1 MNAAAKTASAEKD
14 AAEKA
19 TKDAQDKQDLLLC
32 FSGAATEAEAAAAA
46 AAAAAKA
53 AATAAT
59 AATATAMVPHGG
71 DGIEA
76 MKRAAVMPVV
86 GQQIGQQKMCNV
98 VRKWLPKLTLLEL
111 QSLQQVME

>member
-46 AAAAAKA
+46 ATA

-59 AATATAMVPHGG
+59 AAATAMVPHGG

>member
-46 AAAAAKA
+46 AA
-53 AATAAT
+53 
-59 AATATAMVPHGG
+59 ATAMVPHGG

>member
-46 AAAAAKA
+46 AAAAA
-53 AATAAT
+53 TAA

-86 GQQIGQQKMCNV
+86 GQQVGQQKMCNV
-98 VRKWLPKLTLLEL
+98 VRKWLPKLTLQEL

>member
-46 AAAAAKA
+46 ATA

-59 AATATAMVPHGG
+59 AAATAMVPHGG

-76 MKRAAVMPVV
+76 MKRAAAMPLAGQQI

>member
-46 AAAAAKA
+46 AAAAA
-53 AATAAT
+53 TAAT
-59 AATATAMVPHGG
+59 AAATAMVPHGG

>member
-59 AATATAMVPHGG
+59 AAATAMVPHGG

>member
-46 AAAAAKA
+46 AAAATA

-59 AATATAMVPHGG
+59 ATATAMVPHGG

-98 VRKWLPKLTLLEL
+98 VRKWLPKLTLQEL